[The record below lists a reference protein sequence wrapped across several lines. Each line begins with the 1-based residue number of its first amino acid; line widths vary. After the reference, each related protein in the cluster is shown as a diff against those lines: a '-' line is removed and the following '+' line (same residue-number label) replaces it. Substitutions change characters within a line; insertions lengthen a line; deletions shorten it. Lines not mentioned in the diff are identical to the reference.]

1 MKCKA
6 SRLAAL
12 CAKAGCEINLKS
24 MLVMMAAREICQSKQ
39 NLSYVD
45 L

>member
-12 CAKAGCEINLKS
+12 CAKAGCEINLKMYAS
-24 MLVMMAAREICQSKQ
+24 HDGGPR
-39 NLSYVD
+39 NLPVKAEFI
-45 L
+45 LC